1 MFGWQGAIV
10 FVVPLRSP
18 ARRSNLLL
26 AAEGRMDAWLA
37 VGKQCLLAPLCAA
50 LYMMAS
56 PLAPGDSEA
65 MGGAL
70 DSEQSPSTPAGCM

>member
-18 ARRSNLLL
+18 ARRSK
-26 AAEGRMDAWLA
+26 EGRMDAWLA

-50 LYMMAS
+50 LYVMAS
-56 PLAPGDSEA
+56 PLAPRDSEA

-70 DSEQSPSTPAGCM
+70 DSE